1 MTTEPTVIASDTQL
15 LKQQNGKLFDS
26 ISASLFDADSI
37 GINTVEAQRPIA
49 NLEYVQPVLK
59 RRARPTPMVM
69 EFQAEAPRNKI
80 KTNIPIIHS
89 SITWLATATRTQLTG
104 TTQYF
109 SVLPRYRLPLQA
121 LF

>member
-59 RRARPTPMVM
+59 RRARPTPVVM
-69 EFQAEAPRNKI
+69 EFQAEAAPEQNKDKHPNHPLQHYLAGHWHADSTYRNHAI
-80 KTNIPIIHS
+80 F
-89 SITWLATATRTQLTG
+89 
-104 TTQYF
+104 F
-109 SVLPRYRLPLQA
+109 SVT
-121 LF
+121 